1 MTILLPDTSDDQ
13 EVKYIPFEK
22 ADVTKIEFLDEQ
34 QNVTS
39 EATFNGQDVE
49 SFYSKINVGIEL
61 KDGSIY
67 MMVFYSGTDVIF
79 RDKCFCTSQPV
90 STFSVNYGVYT
101 NAPSTP
107 NQYIIYGQ

>member
-1 MTILLPDTSDDQ
+1 MTILLPDSTDDQ
-13 EVKYIPFEK
+13 EVKYIPFDK
-22 ADVTKIEFLDEQ
+22 ATITRIAFLDEQ
-34 QNVTS
+34 TNISTD
-39 EATFNGQDVE
+39 ATFNSQSVE
-49 SFYSKINVGIEL
+49 SFYSKVNVNIEL

-67 MMVFYSGTDVIF
+67 MMIFYAGTDVIF

-90 STFSVNYGVYT
+90 STFSVNNGVYI